1 VGTFMSVRRRIL
13 LIVPLVAL
21 LIGPLYAG
29 RRPDFLGVAFFYW
42 YELAAMVV
50 SVAITFIVTEPP
62 SQKRSPTQA
71 DAEPRF
77 SRDPSIRKR
86 PTRALTRAARS
97 LQSSRS

>member
-1 VGTFMSVRRRIL
+1 

-29 RRPDFLGVAFFYW
+29 RHPGFLGVAFFYW

-50 SVAITFIVTEPP
+50 SVAITLIVTPTPAEPARRP
-62 SQKRSPTQA
+62 QL
-71 DAEPRF
+71 DGEPRF

-86 PTRALTRAARS
+86 PSRPVTRAGRS
-97 LQSSRS
+97 LLSPRS

>member
-1 VGTFMSVRRRIL
+1 VGIFMSVRMRIL

-42 YELAAMVV
+42 YELAAMLV
-50 SVAITFIVTEPP
+50 SVAITMVVTEPSSRTTTP
-62 SQKRSPTQA
+62 APV
-71 DAEPRF
+71 DEGPRF

>member
-1 VGTFMSVRRRIL
+1 MSVRMRIL

-50 SVAITFIVTEPP
+50 SVAITFIVTEPRAKP
-62 SQKRSPTQA
+62 ARRVAVKV
-71 DAEPRF
+71 DDEPRF

-86 PTRALTRAARS
+86 PSRPVTRGARS
-97 LQSSRS
+97 LLSPRS

>member
-1 VGTFMSVRRRIL
+1 LGIVRWRIL

-50 SVAITFIVTEPP
+50 SVAITMLVTEPRAKP
-62 SQKRSPTQA
+62 ARRPLRV
-71 DAEPRF
+71 DDEERF

-86 PTRALTRAARS
+86 PSRSITRAGRS
-97 LQSSRS
+97 LLSPRS

>member
-1 VGTFMSVRRRIL
+1 VGTFMNVRLRIL

-42 YELAAMVV
+42 YELAAAVI
-50 SVAITFIVTEPP
+50 SVAITMVVTEPSLRTTRP
-62 SQKRSPTQA
+62 APV
-71 DAEPRF
+71 EEGPRF

-86 PTRALTRAARS
+86 PSRALTRAARS
-97 LQSSRS
+97 LQSSRN

>member
-1 VGTFMSVRRRIL
+1 MVVRWRIL

-21 LIGPLYAG
+21 LFGPLYAG

-50 SVAITFIVTEPP
+50 SVAITFVVTEPSARP
-62 SQKRSPTQA
+62 ARKVQV
-71 DAEPRF
+71 DDEPRF

-86 PTRALTRAARS
+86 PSRSLTRAGRS
-97 LQSSRS
+97 LLSPRS

>member
-1 VGTFMSVRRRIL
+1 MVVRWRIL

-50 SVAITFIVTEPP
+50 SVAITFVVTEPRAAP
-62 SQKRSPTQA
+62 ARKAQV
-71 DAEPRF
+71 DDEPRF

-86 PTRALTRAARS
+86 PSRSVTRAGRS
-97 LQSSRS
+97 LLSPRS

>member
-1 VGTFMSVRRRIL
+1 MSVRMRIL

-50 SVAITFIVTEPP
+50 SVAITFVVTEPSAKP
-62 SQKRSPTQA
+62 ARKVQV
-71 DAEPRF
+71 DDDEPRF

-86 PTRALTRAARS
+86 PSRSITRAGRS
-97 LQSSRS
+97 LLSPRS